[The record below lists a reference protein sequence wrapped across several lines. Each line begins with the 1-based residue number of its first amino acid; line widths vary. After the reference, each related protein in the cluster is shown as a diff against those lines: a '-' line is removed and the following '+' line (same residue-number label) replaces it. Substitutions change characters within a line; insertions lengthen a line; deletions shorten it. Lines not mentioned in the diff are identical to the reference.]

1 MYGVFLRKDLKI
13 WQFIAG
19 GGEDYDKSIYEAAR
33 REAYEEAGIS
43 ENAKYIKLTSRTTI
57 PVVNVT
63 GKFTWGKDIFV
74 VPEYSFGVDAQNEE
88 IKLSHEHEK
97 MQWLRYEEAV
107 KLLKYDSNKSALWEL
122 DFKLRKN
129 ENKNEINNIKTPED
143 ILKFMDNIR
152 YGWLDINGEEHIG
165 NMKNFRRLY
174 RTASLEEIL
183 NLKIGICIEQVYL
196 MKILLDKI
204 NIKSKMFCTRIYEG
218 NDFNNLDEDEHMHC
232 FVLYY
237 LNGKVYQLEHPN
249 LERIGIYTFNN
260 EEEAIRTINKYY
272 INLSGKKA
280 RPVTEF
286 FEVKPNLTFKEFN
299 NYINSLDNKE
309 E

>member
-1 MYGVFLRKDLKI
+1 MRI
-13 WQFIAG
+13 
-19 GGEDYDKSIYEAAR
+19 
-33 REAYEEAGIS
+33 
-43 ENAKYIKLTSRTTI
+43 
-57 PVVNVT
+57 
-63 GKFTWGKDIFV
+63 
-74 VPEYSFGVDAQNEE
+74 
-88 IKLSHEHEK
+88 
-97 MQWLRYEEAV
+97 
-107 KLLKYDSNKSALWEL
+107 
-122 DFKLRKN
+122 
-129 ENKNEINNIKTPED
+129 KNEINNIKTPED

-183 NLKIGICIEQVYL
+183 KLKIGICIEQVYL

-204 NIKSKMFCTRIYEG
+204 NIKSKMFCTRIYEE

-260 EEEAIRTINKYY
+260 EEEAIKTINEYY

-286 FEVKPNLTFKEFN
+286 FEVEPNLTFKEFN